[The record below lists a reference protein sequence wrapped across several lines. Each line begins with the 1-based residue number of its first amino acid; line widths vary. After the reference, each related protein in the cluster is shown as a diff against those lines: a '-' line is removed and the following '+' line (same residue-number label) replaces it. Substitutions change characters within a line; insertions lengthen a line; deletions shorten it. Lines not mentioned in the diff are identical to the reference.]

1 MTQLVMVEKPLGCC
15 IKYVYFPKPN
25 KNIFTVKPEN
35 ESKAAKLFNNTS
47 IKITS
52 SRLRNVGVVIGNEL
66 YLKEY
71 NERIVIRWWDELLL
85 LSKIT
90 EVNKKIKIFQSDYY
104 SN

>member
-1 MTQLVMVEKPLGCC
+1 M
-15 IKYVYFPKPN
+15 
-25 KNIFTVKPEN
+25 KPEN
-35 ESKAAKLFNNTS
+35 ESKAAELFNNTS

>member
-1 MTQLVMVEKPLGCC
+1 M
-15 IKYVYFPKPN
+15 
-25 KNIFTVKPEN
+25 KPEN
-35 ESKAAKLFNNTS
+35 ESKAAELFNNTS

-90 EVNKKIKIFQSDYY
+90 EVNKKIQIFQSDYY

>member
-1 MTQLVMVEKPLGCC
+1 M
-15 IKYVYFPKPN
+15 
-25 KNIFTVKPEN
+25 KPEN
-35 ESKAAKLFNNTS
+35 ESKAAELFNNTS

-66 YLKEY
+66 YLNEY